1 MENILMGT
9 YININS
15 PIHKLNVKYKMP
27 CLILALA
34 FTVIS
39 NNVVMYLINFV
50 VLSLLIIISK
60 IKLKYFLS
68 AVKSLWSFYLIIFC
82 MNSLFYN
89 QGEVLLSF
97 WKINI
102 TLGGVR
108 QGAIIVLNV
117 LLVILWSKLFIS
129 TSSPIEITKAIS
141 FYLKPL
147 RIFKIPTENLALIL
161 SVSIQFVPTL
171 LIETQNIKKAQTA
184 RGAEFESRNPLKKAK
199 CVIPLIVPI
208 FINAFKRA
216 DELSLAIE
224 ARGYKGEK

>member
-1 MENILMGT
+1 
-9 YININS
+9 
-15 PIHKLNVKYKMP
+15 
-27 CLILALA
+27 
-34 FTVIS
+34 
-39 NNVVMYLINFV
+39 
-50 VLSLLIIISK
+50 
-60 IKLKYFLS
+60 
-68 AVKSLWSFYLIIFC
+68 

-161 SVSIQFVPTL
+161 L
-171 LIETQNIKKAQTA
+171 LIVA
-184 RGAEFESRNPLKKAK
+184 
-199 CVIPLIVPI
+199 LIVLNI
-208 FINAFKRA
+208 IDSKV
-216 DELSLAIE
+216 
-224 ARGYKGEK
+224 

>member
-1 MENILMGT
+1 
-9 YININS
+9 
-15 PIHKLNVKYKMP
+15 MP

-39 NNVVMYLINFV
+39 NNAVMYLINFA

-68 AVKSLWSFYLIIFC
+68 AVKSLWLFYLIIFC

-171 LIETQNIKKAQTA
+171 LIETQNIKKHKQHAVLNLNQEI
-184 RGAEFESRNPLKKAK
+184 R
-199 CVIPLIVPI
+199 
-208 FINAFKRA
+208 
-216 DELSLAIE
+216 
-224 ARGYKGEK
+224 

>member
-1 MENILMGT
+1 MKNILTGT

-15 PIHKLNVKYKMP
+15 PIHKLNVKYKIP

-39 NNVVMYLINFV
+39 NNALMYLINFA

-97 WKINI
+97 
-102 TLGGVR
+102 
-108 QGAIIVLNV
+108 
-117 LLVILWSKLFIS
+117 
-129 TSSPIEITKAIS
+129 
-141 FYLKPL
+141 
-147 RIFKIPTENLALIL
+147 
-161 SVSIQFVPTL
+161 
-171 LIETQNIKKAQTA
+171 
-184 RGAEFESRNPLKKAK
+184 
-199 CVIPLIVPI
+199 
-208 FINAFKRA
+208 
-216 DELSLAIE
+216 
-224 ARGYKGEK
+224 

>member
-1 MENILMGT
+1 MGT

-15 PIHKLNVKYKMP
+15 PIHKLNVKYKIP

-39 NNVVMYLINFV
+39 NNAVMYLVNFA

-129 TSSPIEITKAIS
+129 TSSRIRPNS
-141 FYLKPL
+141 VFPKPFVHFRSMCSL
-147 RIFKIPTENLALIL
+147 PGNIRSCPKGRGQ
-161 SVSIQFVPTL
+161 SVL
-171 LIETQNIKKAQTA
+171 WA
-184 RGAEFESRNPLKKAK
+184 
-199 CVIPLIVPI
+199 
-208 FINAFKRA
+208 AFW
-216 DELSLAIE
+216 
-224 ARGYKGEK
+224 